1 MNIAATTSKNGIII
15 RLTDERWKHIV
26 LMHPN
31 LVNKQK
37 QVLNT
42 VKDPDVIFQGQS
54 KELLA
59 AIELP
64 KGRYLVVVYKES
76 GKDGFIITTYDTT
89 DVYWLF
95 KKKVVWNK
103 PL

>member
-1 MNIAATTSKNGIII
+1 
-15 RLTDERWKHIV
+15 
-26 LMHPN
+26 MHPR
-31 LVNKQK
+31 LANKQK

-42 VKDPDVIFQGQS
+42 VKDPDAIFQGQS

-59 AIELP
+59 TTELP
-64 KGRYLVVVYKES
+64 KGRHLVVVYKELA
-76 GKDGFIITTYDTT
+76 GDGFIITAYDTT

-95 KKKVVWNK
+95 KKKLLWSK